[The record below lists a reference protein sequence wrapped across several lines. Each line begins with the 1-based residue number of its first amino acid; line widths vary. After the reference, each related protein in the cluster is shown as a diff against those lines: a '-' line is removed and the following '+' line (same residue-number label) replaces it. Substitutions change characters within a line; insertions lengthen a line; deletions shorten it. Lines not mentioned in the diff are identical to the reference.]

1 MVDAGAVDAPPRENA
16 GLEAASP
23 PAEGILN
30 IEGAPLEAGA
40 AAPKAG
46 LGVLSVVVDGV
57 VESAGLGVVPNR
69 PPPGAAEDAPPNIGL
84 LAAAPVFGAN
94 KPPDVCDCVAAGVVE
109 RPEDAVAFDGAAFI
123 PPNKLGLDAGG
134 GPAGV
139 VELLPNKVLPAGAGV
154 ADALAPNK
162 LPVAGL
168 LAPPPNIPLVAGCP
182 DAVDSV
188 VLFGV

>member
-1 MVDAGAVDAPPRENA
+1 MDAGVVEALPRENA
-16 GLEAASP
+16 GLEAAS

-57 VESAGLGVVPNR
+57 VESAGFGVFPNR
-69 PPPGAAEDAPPNIGL
+69 PPLGAAEGAPPKMGL
-84 LAAAPVFGAN
+84 LVAAPVLGAN
-94 KPPDVCDCVAAGVVE
+94 KPPDGCDCVAAGVVE
-109 RPEDAVAFDGAAFI
+109 RPEDAGVFDEAAAFI
-123 PPNKLGLDAGG
+123 PPNILGLDAGG

-139 VELLPNKVLPAGAGV
+139 VEVLPNRELPAGAGV
-154 ADALAPNK
+154 AEALAPNK
-162 LPVAGL
+162 LPPAAGL
-168 LAPPPNIPLVAGCP
+168 LAPAPNIPLVAGCP

>member
-1 MVDAGAVDAPPRENA
+1 MDVGVVEAPPREGNA

-30 IEGAPLEAGA
+30 MEGAPLEAGA
-40 AAPKAG
+40 A
-46 LGVLSVVVDGV
+46 VVDGV
-57 VESAGLGVVPNR
+57 VDSAGLGVFPNR
-69 PPPGAAEDAPPNIGL
+69 PPPAGAEGAPPNTGL
-84 LAAAPVFGAN
+84 LAEAPVLAAN
-94 KPPDVCDCVAAGVVE
+94 KPLDGCDCVAAGVVE
-109 RPEDAVAFDGAAFI
+109 RPEDAGVFDEAAFI
-123 PPNKLGLDAGG
+123 PPNILGLDAGG

-139 VELLPNKVLPAGAGV
+139 VEVLPNSELPAGAGV

-162 LPVAGL
+162 LPPAAGL
-168 LAPPPNIPLVAGCP
+168 LAPPNSPLVAGCP